1 MSKPK
6 IHLSERL
13 QETIASHQ
21 EDNCAGARERVA
33 TIDAWMTTLL
43 GGHFIQGD
51 SDADTL
57 KLLQIL
63 NDMKLDYQSLI
74 IE

>member
-13 QETIASHQ
+13 QETIAFHQ
-21 EDNCAGARERVA
+21 EADCGAAREIVA

-43 GGHFIQGD
+43 SGHPIVGD
-51 SDADTL
+51 TAEDTL
-57 KLLQIL
+57 KLLQTL
-63 NDMKLDYQSLI
+63 NGIKQDYQSFI

>member
-13 QETIASHQ
+13 QETIAFHQ
-21 EDNCAGARERVA
+21 EANCDAARARVA

-43 GGHFIQGD
+43 NGHSIQGD
-51 SDADTL
+51 SDGDKL
-57 KLLQIL
+57 QLLQEL
-63 NDMKLDYQSLI
+63 NSIKQDYQSFI

>member
-6 IHLSERL
+6 IHLSEKL
-13 QETIASHQ
+13 QETIAYLQ
-21 EDNCAGARERVA
+21 ESNCDAARARVA
-33 TIDAWMTTLL
+33 AIDAWMTVLL
-43 GGHFIQGD
+43 SGHSIQGD

-63 NDMKLDYQSLI
+63 NEIKIDYQSLI